1 VDNAVS
7 ACRDCAVTN
16 DLSSARE
23 LPNPM
28 LGKAYTRV
36 GKLATPRVAQL
47 SPMRRAHRAALLL
60 RHSGIRSVM
69 RQLPVNRNVGGN

>member
-1 VDNAVS
+1 
-7 ACRDCAVTN
+7 
-16 DLSSARE
+16 

-47 SPMRRAHRAALLL
+47 SPMRRAHRAALL
-60 RHSGIRSVM
+60 
-69 RQLPVNRNVGGN
+69 